1 MAEITPEDRPE
12 DTRDLMDRNIRK
24 TVAVSGLRKIR
35 GLVDEYDEEQRLN
48 DRVNRRMLTAGA
60 LVAGLLAVTILLSG
74 GALPR
79 FITAALAW
87 FKG

>member
-1 MAEITPEDRPE
+1 MAEMTPEDSPE
-12 DTRDLMDRNIRK
+12 DTRDLMHRNIRK

-35 GLVDEYDEEQRLN
+35 GVVDEYDEERRLN
-48 DRVNRRMLTAGA
+48 ERLSRRMLTAGA
-60 LVAGLLAVTILLSG
+60 LVAGLLTVTILLSG